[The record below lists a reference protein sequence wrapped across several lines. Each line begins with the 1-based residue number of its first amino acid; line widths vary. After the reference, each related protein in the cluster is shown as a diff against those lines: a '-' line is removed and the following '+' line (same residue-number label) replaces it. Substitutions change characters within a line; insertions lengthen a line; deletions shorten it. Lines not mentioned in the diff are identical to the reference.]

1 MTVGGENMFYK
12 LETQEKSNSAFDE
25 LDYNVI
31 CIQFEGFLKKR
42 LKSLKSLNAY
52 IKDADQ
58 YIKWFKTK
66 NIKGSMLMDIRN
78 IHEYK
83 IYLGEVQKYKD
94 STVKRKMNTLFKLNE
109 FLISFDTGNCNER
122 ILNEDMRLYSKTS
135 RCKGQY
141 NYITKSFIKL

>member
-1 MTVGGENMFYK
+1 MVYK
-12 LETQEKSNSAFDE
+12 LETQEKSNAAFDE
-25 LDYNVI
+25 LDCNVI
-31 CIQFEGFLKKR
+31 CVKFEASLKRK
-42 LKSLKSLNAY
+42 LKSLNSLNAY
-52 IKDADQ
+52 VKDVDQ
-58 YIKWFKTK
+58 YIKWFKAK
-66 NIKGSMLMDIRN
+66 DIKGSMLVDMKN

-83 IYLGEVQKYKD
+83 IYLEEVQKYKD